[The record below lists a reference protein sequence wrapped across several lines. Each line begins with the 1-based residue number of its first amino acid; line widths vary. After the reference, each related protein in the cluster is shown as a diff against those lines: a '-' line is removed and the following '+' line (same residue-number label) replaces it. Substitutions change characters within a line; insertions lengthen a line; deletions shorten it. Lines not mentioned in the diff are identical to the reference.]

1 MAENCVCKT
10 KKRSDAEKKKL
21 NNRLNRISGQ
31 IRGIQNMLESDAY
44 CIDIL
49 TQVSAVSAA
58 LSSFGKELM
67 KNHIQTCVVQDIK
80 QDKNETVDELITVL
94 EKFM

>member
-10 KKRSDAEKKKL
+10 KKRSEEEKKKL

-31 IRGIQNMLESDAY
+31 IRGISNMLESDAY

-58 LSSFGKELM
+58 LSAFGKELM
-67 KNHIQTCVVQDIK
+67 KKHIQTCVVQDIK